1 MTDPISIA
9 TMAFGAIKSGV
20 EVGKKLTDLSG
31 HIVKFVN
38 QMSLIEDDHKKEK
51 NKWFASSTEEALDP
65 YFKLKKV
72 QEKEDQP

>member
-38 QMSLIEDDHKKEK
+38 QMSLIEDDHKL
-51 NKWFASSTEEALDP
+51 SLIHI
-65 YFKLKKV
+65 
-72 QEKEDQP
+72 

>member
-31 HIVKFVN
+31 HIVRFVS
-38 QMSLIEDDHKKEK
+38 QMSLIEDDHKKE
-51 NKWFASSTEEALDP
+51 STVTKHKVRAM
-65 YFKLKKV
+65 FKLVHKV
-72 QEKEDQP
+72 CRGPITDKRVF